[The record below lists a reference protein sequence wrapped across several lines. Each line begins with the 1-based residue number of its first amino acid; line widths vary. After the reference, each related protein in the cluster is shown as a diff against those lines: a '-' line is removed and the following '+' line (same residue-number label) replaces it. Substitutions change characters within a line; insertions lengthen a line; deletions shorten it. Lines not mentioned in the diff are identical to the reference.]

1 MINIAGF
8 NIHELVGQG
17 GMATVYKA
25 TDSQSRCVAL
35 KVLSPSLAA
44 DPNFLSRFQ
53 KEIRLLTKLD
63 HPNIVKVFQ
72 AGEHEHKHYIS
83 MEFADNGEL
92 EDKIKHGLQPEQAL
106 QYLIQIAQG
115 LNYAHQKGYIHRDMK
130 PANILFRKDGSLMVS
145 DFGIAKPL
153 SGTETITVSLTKTG
167 VSIGTPHY
175 MSPEQAR
182 GQTLDY
188 RADLYSLGCIFYEML
203 TQQKCYDADDGFAV
217 CLMHINDSIPQLP
230 SHLQFFQPTLNKLLA
245 KNPDDRFTTT
255 AQLIEHLQQLSS
267 KLQTQDF
274 SATVVL
280 PICDAIPKKPKRFLK
295 PTLLTLTIGGL
306 FAATGYFSY
315 PHWSV
320 YLNNLTATTA
330 TTQTTVPITT
340 SEATSQE
347 DTGRIQDAQNTPQP
361 QSVTQITTDA
371 QPEQPAATTP
381 APEATQPVVEPVT
394 TTPVVDQPPADTH
407 TTPNITTTPATVEP
421 TWQTLL
427 TAAQQDLQA
436 NRLTKPEGDNAFQ
449 KFTEVLQQDPN
460 NAEAKQGL
468 QTIAARYVSLAQRK
482 LKQQQFAQAMQYLEK
497 AQQVNPQHATLNTL
511 RQQIAQAQQAAQ
523 QNRLQAQQDKP
534 QDDPKPAATINPALL
549 KQSEEL
555 AQTYTLLIEQAIAN
569 QKWSIAESYL
579 GKLQQLAA
587 TSQSSKIKRNLK
599 NLRSRLEQQVRLR
612 AQQMANSQQ
621 TNTAQPTA
629 TSTEQNT
636 APTPSRDVN
645 RISSP
650 F

>member
-92 EDKIKHGLQPEQAL
+92 EDKIKHGIQPEQAL

-340 SEATSQE
+340 SEATPQE

-381 APEATQPVVEPVT
+381 APEATQPTVEPVT

-468 QTIAARYVSLAQRK
+468 QTIAARYVSLAKRK

-523 QNRLQAQQDKP
+523 QNKLQAQQDKP

-636 APTPSRDVN
+636 VPTPSRDVN

>member
-340 SEATSQE
+340 SEATPQE

-381 APEATQPVVEPVT
+381 APEATQPTVEPVT

-523 QNRLQAQQDKP
+523 QNKLQAQQDKP